1 MKNILI
7 IGRGSI
13 SKQHQHNIQ
22 SHFDLNIIEISEKE
36 NLSSFLIN
44 NEFDGAIICSSTSLH
59 QENII
64 HLHDNAV
71 PFYCEKPAF
80 LNLNF
85 LNKLKEMDPV
95 FLAKCSIGFNL
106 RYHSVIKKIR
116 EVIKKNYKQLFFSLS
131 VGSDVR
137 EWRQSREIDSIY
149 SLSKTRGGGAIAE
162 LSHEIDLAVYLF
174 GPMKVFS
181 SLSKADPWKSAVDG
195 TSFVILENQ
204 NFSGQIMLDLTSSL
218 FFRTIRIWGEDFH
231 LNADLLSGKISL
243 NSSNIDE
250 NFELEVNRNQTL
262 KDSLFD
268 FINQNKNRKNN
279 LLDCL
284 ESSTIIA
291 ELYEKI
297 RL

>member
-13 SKQHQHNIQ
+13 SKQHQENIR

-36 NLSSFLIN
+36 NLSSFLRN

-64 HLHDNAV
+64 HLYENAV

-85 LNKLKEMDPV
+85 LGKLKEMDQA
-95 FLAKCSIGFNL
+95 FLTKCSIGFNL

-116 EVIKKNYKQLFFSLS
+116 EFIQKNYNQLFFSLS

-149 SLSKTRGGGAIAE
+149 SLSKSRGGGAIAE

-181 SLSKADPWKSAVDG
+181 LLSKADPWKSAVDG
-195 TSFVILENQ
+195 TSFIILENQ

-243 NSSNIDE
+243 NSSNIDK
-250 NFELEVNRNQTL
+250 NFEFEVNRNQTL

-268 FINQNKNRKNN
+268 FIKQNKNRKNN

-291 ELYEKI
+291 ELHEKI

>member
-13 SKQHQHNIQ
+13 SKQHQENIR
-22 SHFDLNIIEISEKE
+22 SHFDLSIIEISEKE
-36 NLSSFLIN
+36 NLSSFLRN

-64 HLHDNAV
+64 HLYENAV

-85 LNKLKEMDPV
+85 LGKLKEMDPA

-116 EVIKKNYKQLFFSLS
+116 EVIKKNYNQLFFSLS

-149 SLSKTRGGGAIAE
+149 SLSKSRGGGAIAE

-195 TSFVILENQ
+195 TSFIILENQ

-250 NFELEVNRNQTL
+250 NFEFEVNRNQTL

-268 FINQNKNRKNN
+268 FIKQNKNRKNN

-291 ELYEKI
+291 ELHEKI

>member
-13 SKQHQHNIQ
+13 SKQHQDNIR
-22 SHFDLNIIEISEKE
+22 SDLNLNIKEISEKE
-36 NLSSFLIN
+36 NLSSFLRN
-44 NEFDGAIICSSTSLH
+44 YKFDGAIICSSTSLH
-59 QENII
+59 QKNII
-64 HLHDNAV
+64 DLYDNGI

-85 LNKLKEMDPV
+85 LSKLKKMDPE
-95 FLAKCSIGFNL
+95 FLSKCSIGFNL
-106 RYHSVIKKIR
+106 RYHSVIKKIK
-116 EVIKKNYKQLFFSLS
+116 EIIGDNFNQLFFSLS

-137 EWRQSREIDSIY
+137 EWRQSRGIDSIY
-149 SLSKTRGGGAIAE
+149 SLSRTRGGGAIAE
-162 LSHEIDLAVYLF
+162 LSHEIDLAAYLF
-174 GPMKVFS
+174 GPLEIFS
-181 SLSKADPWKSAVDG
+181 SLSKPDPWKSAVDG
-195 TSFVILENQ
+195 TSFIILENQ
-204 NFSGQIMLDLTSSL
+204 NFSGQIMLDLTSPL
-218 FFRTIRIWGEDFH
+218 FFRTMRIWGEDFH
-231 LNADLLSGKISL
+231 LNADLLTGKISL
-243 NSSNIDE
+243 KSNIIEE

-268 FINQNKNRKNN
+268 FIEQNKDRKNN
-279 LLDCL
+279 LLDCI